1 MVKHL
6 SSQIASS
13 LENARLH
20 ENLKKALDELKA
32 SETSLREENVRL
44 RARTK
49 DRFRFGDIIGK
60 SEPMQRV
67 YELILQAAATDM
79 NVILYGESGT
89 GKELVS
95 RAIHEASDRKE
106 QMFFPVNLGAIS
118 ENLIESEFLWT
129 QKRRLHRGADSDQ
142 RGFLHLTDKGNF
154 VPWMNWPI
162 SG

>member
-1 MVKHL
+1 MIKHL
-6 SSQIASS
+6 SSQIAIS

-32 SETSLREENVRL
+32 SESSLRQENILL

-49 DRFRFGDIIGK
+49 TAFVWRHYRKKRTHATGI
-60 SEPMQRV
+60 RV
-67 YELILQAAATDM
+67 DFTSAVTDV

-106 QMFFPVNLGAIS
+106 EVFFPVNLGAIS
-118 ENLIESEFLWT
+118 ENLIESEFFGHKKALSP
-129 QKRRLHRGADSDQ
+129 G
-142 RGFLHLTDKGNF
+142 LTA
-154 VPWMNWPI
+154 I
-162 SG
+162 SAVFCT